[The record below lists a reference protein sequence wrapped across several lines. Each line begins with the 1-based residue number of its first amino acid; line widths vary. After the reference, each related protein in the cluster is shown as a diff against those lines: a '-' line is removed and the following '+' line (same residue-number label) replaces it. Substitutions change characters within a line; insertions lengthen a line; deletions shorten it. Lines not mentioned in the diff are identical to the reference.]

1 MKDATGNLLTEK
13 KDILEHTVKYYEKV
27 LRNRPITEE
36 LTSYQ
41 KDREELATARM
52 NIASKNQ
59 TDDWTME
66 ELEDVLK
73 NLKTN
78 KSRDALGFLNE
89 LLKPNVIGDDLKLAI
104 LKLMNRIKQTQEYP
118 KCLELC
124 NITSIFKRK
133 GSINEFVKS

>member
-1 MKDATGNLLTEK
+1 M
-13 KDILEHTVKYYEKV
+13 

-41 KDREELATARM
+41 KDREELAIARM
-52 NIASKNQ
+52 NIASKNK
-59 TDDWTME
+59 TEDWTME

-73 NLKTN
+73 HLKTN

-89 LLKPNVIGDDLKLAI
+89 LLKPNVIGEDLKLAI
-104 LKLMNRIKQTQEYP
+104 LKLMNRIKQTQQYP

-133 GSINEFVKS
+133 GSLANIGEYSEPWSLERYLKN